1 MNPGGLMSKSG
12 AAMYPGGLMS
22 KRGCGDES
30 WRAENKNGDGA
41 LKNNDP

>member
-30 WRAENKNGDGA
+30 WRAENKNGDGV
-41 LKNNDP
+41 KKK